1 MAQFDAPATDAE
13 RSVARIWGEVLNLPE
28 VGVADN
34 FFDLGGHSVLLHMV
48 HDRLGSSFA
57 EVPPVVE
64 LFQYPTVR
72 QLAQRLDRGAAG
84 NMRPA
89 RRVAGRARGLNRL
102 RQQRIG
108 E

>member
-1 MAQFDAPATDAE
+1 MAQFEAPATDVE

-48 HDRLGSSFA
+48 HDKLGGSFA

-84 NMRPA
+84 PA
-89 RRVAGRARGLNRL
+89 RIGRRARGGLNRL
-102 RQQRIG
+102 RQNRIG